1 MTVSKMSKKPVPL
14 LKSILV
20 GTDFSV
26 CAARAFSFGVSL
38 ASSQGARIH
47 IVHVLIEPVQAFD
60 VAGALPYL
68 DVSTQKEWEEA
79 TKKRLAAA
87 VASAEKRG
95 VRATSEFLWGRPSD
109 ALVETAVR
117 TKASLV
123 VLGTHGRSAL
133 EKLLIGSTAE
143 RVVRLCPVP
152 VLTVREKR

>member
-1 MTVSKMSKKPVPL
+1 MKKRPPTL
-14 LKSILV
+14 FLKTILV

-38 ASSQGARIH
+38 AASQGAKIH
-47 IVHVLIEPVQAFD
+47 ILHVLMEPIQAFD

-68 DVSTQKEWEEA
+68 DVTTQREWEEA
-79 TKKRLAAA
+79 TRKRLASA

-95 VRATSEFLWGRPSD
+95 VSATSELLWGRPSD
-109 ALVETAVR
+109 AIIETALKH
-117 TKASLV
+117 KASLV
-123 VLGTHGRSAL
+123 VLGTHGRTAI

-143 RVVRLCPVP
+143 RVVRLSPVP